1 MTLKN
6 STPFYF
12 MNFMKSLKNTTNF
25 QCTES
30 IWSRGVCPSIA
41 VNKFSYTRIL
51 AVIAI
56 AKLD

>member
-6 STPFYF
+6 STPLY
-12 MNFMKSLKNTTNF
+12 FMKSLKTTTNF